1 MISGR
6 QLPLTPRPKPGLA
19 NSPRMI
25 NDVAGND
32 WPGLVIFKLWIIST
46 DSLPPS
52 LPPLLSPGQSRA
64 EDRACAGSEFTTNP
78 ITLVLP
84 GWNRLA
90 APLQS
95 SRLRHQAGRLEMG
108 STRWCRGQ

>member
-52 LPPLLSPGQSRA
+52 PALPWTEQSR
-64 EDRACAGSEFTTNP
+64 RQSLRWLRIYNQP
-78 ITLVLP
+78 NYP
-84 GWNRLA
+84 GA
-90 APLQS
+90 AWLEP
-95 SRLRHQAGRLEMG
+95 AGRPTPELQIKTSG
-108 STRWCRGQ
+108 WPARDGQYEVVQG